1 MKTNYLKFDLYPQ
14 NGLALNS
21 FISASLLQLIGQNNQ
36 TVSINGSYYSVH
48 HIANDVFMFL
58 KTNNTDIIKT
68 INRVN
73 NSYQDIS
80 ALLQAN
86 EEVAFAS
93 YFITSPTCIG
103 FSSTL
108 YGPKIGAFATYYDH
122 YFFNINGGNNI
133 RFEPITKTITP
144 AQALAFPHMG
154 KINVRLE
161 KNSPFAIREMTNFL
175 GVTAVAFDDVDSF
188 EIVIKPKRAR
198 NIKNT
203 IAPTLVNMPQGIID
217 MTIAAKHAIGEQ
229 AEELHI
235 AASGCIHDI
244 INPKSQIPLHV
255 QMSDNFTQNTDL
267 RAAGY

>member
-1 MKTNYLKFDLYPQ
+1 MKTNYLKFDLYPR
-14 NGLALNS
+14 NGQALHATMK
-21 FISASLLQLIGQNNQ
+21 ASLMQLIGQNNQ
-36 TVSINGSYYSVH
+36 TASLNGTYYSVH
-48 HIANDVFMFL
+48 HISNDVFMFL

-68 INRVN
+68 IDRVN

-93 YFITSPTCIG
+93 YFITKPTCIG
-103 FSSTL
+103 FSSTIF
-108 YGPKIGAFATYYDH
+108 GPKIGAFATYYDH
-122 YFFNINGGNNI
+122 YFFNANGGNNL
-133 RFEPITKTITP
+133 RFEPISKTITP

-175 GVTAVAFDDVDSF
+175 GVTALAFDDVDSF
-188 EIVIKPKRAR
+188 EIIIKPKRAK
-198 NIKNT
+198 NIRDT
-203 IAPTLVNMPQGIID
+203 IAPTLANMPQGIID
-217 MTIAAKHAIGEQ
+217 MTIAAKHAIGSQ

-235 AASGCIHDI
+235 AASGCVYDI
-244 INPKSQIPLHV
+244 VNTKSNTPLHL
-255 QMSDNFTQNTDL
+255 QMDTNFNQNADL